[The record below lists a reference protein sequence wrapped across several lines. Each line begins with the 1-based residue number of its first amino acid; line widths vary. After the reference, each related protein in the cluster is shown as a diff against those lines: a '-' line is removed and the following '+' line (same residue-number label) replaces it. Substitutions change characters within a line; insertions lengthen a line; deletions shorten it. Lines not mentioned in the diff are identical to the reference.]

1 MAVQEKFYTADD
13 LIEIAQRPENADKWL
28 ELWNGV
34 IIEMP
39 PPTSKHSVIV
49 ARILAF
55 LFAFVEAHELG
66 YVTGADGGY
75 VLAPGYT
82 FMPDVAYISKA
93 RHPVFPAY
101 LFTAAPDLA
110 VEVVSPSN
118 NPRELLTKIEHY
130 LHFGTQLVWAVY
142 PDERIVDV
150 YRLADDGGL
159 HIQKFTPEDTLNGG
173 DVLPGFTLPVR
184 SIFSTVTA

>member
-1 MAVQEKFYTADD
+1 MAVREKLYTAEEFF
-13 LIEIAQRPENADKWL
+13 EIAQRPENAEKRL

-34 IIEMP
+34 ILEVA

-55 LFAFVEAHELG
+55 LFVFVEARNLG

-75 VLAPGYT
+75 ILAPGYT
-82 FMPDVAYISKA
+82 FIPDVGYISKE
-93 RHPVFPAY
+93 RQPQIPDP
-101 LFTAAPDLA
+101 LFTSAPDLA

-118 NPRELLTKIEHY
+118 SPRELLTKIELY
-130 LHFGTQLVWAVY
+130 LAYGTRLVWVVY
-142 PDERIVDV
+142 PNEQIVDV

-159 HIQKFTPEDTLNGG
+159 HIHKFTHEDTLDGE
-173 DVLPGFTLPVR
+173 DVLPEFQLPVK
-184 SIFSTVTA
+184 SIFPQ

>member
-1 MAVQEKFYTADD
+1 MAVQEKLTTADE
-13 LIEIAQRPENADKWL
+13 LFEIAQRPENAHKWL

-34 IIEMP
+34 IIEVA

-55 LFAFVEAHELG
+55 LFAFVEAHHLG

-75 VLAPGYT
+75 ILSPEYT
-82 FMPDVAYISKA
+82 FIPDVGYISKA
-93 RHPVFPAY
+93 RQPQIPEK

-118 NPRELLTKIEHY
+118 SPRDLLTKIELY
-130 LHFGTQLVWAVY
+130 LAFGTQWVWAVY
-142 PDERIVDV
+142 PDEQVVDV
-150 YRLADDGGL
+150 YRLAEDGGL
-159 HIQKFTPEDTLNGG
+159 HIHKFTLEDTLEGE
-173 DVLPGFTLPVR
+173 DVLPGFQLPVK
-184 SIFSTVTA
+184 SIFPQ

>member
-1 MAVQEKFYTADD
+1 MAVQEKLYTAND

-34 IIEMP
+34 IVEMP

-55 LFAFVEAHELG
+55 LLAFVEARGLG

-75 VLAPGYT
+75 ILAPGYI
-82 FMPDVAYISKA
+82 FMPDVGYISKI
-93 RHPVFPAY
+93 RQPIFPDS

-130 LHFGTQLVWAVY
+130 LQFGTQLVWAVY
-142 PDERIVDV
+142 PNEQIVDV
-150 YRLADDGGL
+150 YHLANDGGL
-159 HIQKFTPEDTLNGG
+159 HIQKFTLEDTLDGG
-173 DVLPGFTLPVR
+173 DVLPGFTLSVR
-184 SIFSTVTA
+184 SIFAS